1 MLPARSKLCYFSF
14 PLIYFPQNN
23 PNAERWEINMAKIL
37 AFDGTQTEA
46 PDNILRKVPGRPKNT
61 EVRSREYLAL
71 DEVEALMK
79 AAGNTGRHPH
89 RDRTLILTMF
99 RHGLRVSE
107 AVDLRWDQVDFKAGS
122 IHINRLKNGKPAT
135 HYLEGDE
142 LRALRRLRREYAKS
156 PFIFVTERSGPLTR
170 STVNKLVAR
179 AGREAKMEFPVHPHM
194 LRHACGY
201 YLANKGIDTRTIQDY
216 LGHVSI
222 IHTVRYTELSPQK
235 FKGLWS

>member
-1 MLPARSKLCYFSF
+1 
-14 PLIYFPQNN
+14 
-23 PNAERWEINMAKIL
+23 MAKIL
-37 AFDGTQTEA
+37 AFDGKQSDS
-46 PDNILRKVPGRPKNT
+46 PDNILRKVSGRPKNSD
-61 EVRSREYLAL
+61 VRSREYLTK
-71 DEVEALMK
+71 DEVEAVAN
-79 AAGNTGRHPH
+79 AAGRVGRHRL
-89 RDRTLILTMF
+89 RDQTLILMMF

-107 AVDLRWDQVDFKAGS
+107 AVDLRWDQIDFKAGC

-142 LRALRRLRREYAKS
+142 MRALRRLRREQTRN
-156 PFIFVTERSGPLTR
+156 PFIFVSERGGPLTR
-170 STVNKLVAR
+170 STVNKMIER
-179 AGREAKMEFPVHPHM
+179 AGRLAEIEFPVHPHM

-222 IHTVRYTELSPQK
+222 THTVRYTELSPHK

>member
-1 MLPARSKLCYFSF
+1 
-14 PLIYFPQNN
+14 
-23 PNAERWEINMAKIL
+23 MAKIL
-37 AFDGTQTEA
+37 AFEGKKSSSS
-46 PDNILRKVPGRPKNT
+46 DNVLRKVPVRPKNS
-61 EVRSREYLAL
+61 EVRSREYLTL

-79 AAGNTGRHPH
+79 AAGNVGRHPH

-107 AVDLRWDQVDFKAGS
+107 AVDLRWAQVNFKAGS

-135 HYLEGDE
+135 HFLEGDE
-142 LRALRRLRREYAKS
+142 LRALRRLRREQTRS
-156 PFIFVTERSGPLTR
+156 PFIFVTERGGPLTR
-170 STVNKLVAR
+170 STVNKLITR
-179 AGREAKMEFPVHPHM
+179 AGEDAQFAFPAHPHM

-222 IHTVRYTELSPQK
+222 THTVRYTELSPQK
-235 FKGLWS
+235 FKGLWN

>member
-1 MLPARSKLCYFSF
+1 
-14 PLIYFPQNN
+14 
-23 PNAERWEINMAKIL
+23 MAKIL
-37 AFDGTQTEA
+37 TFEDKKTDSPG
-46 PDNILRKVPGRPKNT
+46 NILRKVRGRPKNT
-61 EVRSREYLAL
+61 DLRSREYLSL

-79 AAGNTGRHPH
+79 AASSIGRHPH

-107 AVDLRWDQVDFKAGS
+107 AVDLKWDQVDFKAGS
-122 IHINRLKNGKPAT
+122 IHVNRLKNGKPAT

-142 LRALRRLRREYAKS
+142 LRALRRLRREYAKN
-156 PFIFVTERSGPLTR
+156 PFIFVSERGGPLTR

-179 AGREAKMEFPVHPHM
+179 AGQKAGIEFPVHPHM

-222 IHTVRYTELSPQK
+222 THTVRYTELSPHK

>member
-1 MLPARSKLCYFSF
+1 
-14 PLIYFPQNN
+14 
-23 PNAERWEINMAKIL
+23 MAKIL
-37 AFDGTQTEA
+37 AFDGKQTDS
-46 PDNILRKVPGRPKNT
+46 PDNILRKVPSRPKNT
-61 EVRSREYLAL
+61 DVRSREHLTL
-71 DEVEALMK
+71 DEVEALMQS
-79 AAGNTGRHPH
+79 AGNTGRHQH
-89 RDRTLILTMF
+89 RDRTLILIIF

-107 AVDLRWDQVDFKAGS
+107 AVDLKWDQVDFKAGS

-142 LRALRRLRREYAKS
+142 MRALRRLRREYPHS
-156 PFIFVTERSGPLTR
+156 PFIFVTERGGPLTR
-170 STVNKLVAR
+170 STVNKLVER
-179 AGREAKMEFPVHPHM
+179 AGRMADIPFPVHPHM

-222 IHTVRYTELSPQK
+222 THTVRYTELSPHK

>member
-1 MLPARSKLCYFSF
+1 
-14 PLIYFPQNN
+14 
-23 PNAERWEINMAKIL
+23 MAKIL
-37 AFDGTQTEA
+37 AFEDRKLKA
-46 PDNILRKVPGRPKNT
+46 SNDILRKVPVRPKNLD
-61 EVRSREYLAL
+61 VRSREHLTL
-71 DEVEALMK
+71 DEVESLMQ
-79 AAGNTGRHPH
+79 AAGNTGRHQH

-107 AVDLRWDQVDFKAGS
+107 AVDMRWDQVDFKAGS

-142 LRALRRLRREYAKS
+142 LRALRRLRREYATS
-156 PFIFVTERSGPLTR
+156 PFIFVTERGGPLTR
-170 STVNKLVAR
+170 STVNKFVER
-179 AGREAKMEFPVHPHM
+179 AGRNADIEFPIHPHM

-222 IHTVRYTELSPQK
+222 THTVRYTELSPQK

>member
-1 MLPARSKLCYFSF
+1 
-14 PLIYFPQNN
+14 
-23 PNAERWEINMAKIL
+23 MAKIL
-37 AFDGTQTEA
+37 AFEGNKQSP
-46 PDNILRKVPGRPKNT
+46 PDNILRKVPGRPRNN
-61 EVRSREYLAL
+61 EVRSREHLTL
-71 DEVEALMK
+71 DEVEELMK
-79 AAGNTGRHPH
+79 AAGNTGRHTQ

-107 AVDLRWDQVDFKAGS
+107 AVDLKWDQVDFKKGS

-142 LRALRRLRREYAKS
+142 MRALRRLRRENPKS
-156 PFIFVTERSGPLTR
+156 PFIFLSERGGPMTR
-170 STVNKLVAR
+170 STVNKLVER
-179 AGREAKMEFPVHPHM
+179 AGREAEIEFPVHPHM

-222 IHTVRYTELSPQK
+222 THTVRYTELSPSK

>member
-1 MLPARSKLCYFSF
+1 
-14 PLIYFPQNN
+14 
-23 PNAERWEINMAKIL
+23 MAKIL
-37 AFDGTQTEA
+37 AFEGNNQSP
-46 PDNILRKVPGRPKNT
+46 PDNILRKVPGRPRNN
-61 EVRSREYLAL
+61 EVRSREHLTL
-71 DEVEALMK
+71 DEVEELMK
-79 AAGNTGRHPH
+79 AAGNTGRHTH

-107 AVDLRWDQVDFKAGS
+107 AVDLKWDQVDFKKGS

-142 LRALRRLRREYAKS
+142 MRALRRLRRENPKS
-156 PFIFVTERSGPLTR
+156 PFIFLSERGGPMTR
-170 STVNKLVAR
+170 STVNKLVER
-179 AGREAKMEFPVHPHM
+179 AGREAEIEFPVHPHM

-222 IHTVRYTELSPQK
+222 THTVRYTELSSSK